1 MTRLWS
7 HAIGALLI
15 VAVLAARPR
24 AALAQGAASWS
35 AVEQALG
42 RTGSAQPGGVMKFSF
57 PRRDL
62 RVRVGSVDVRTA
74 LALGGWVAFKQL
86 ADGKAMAMGDLVL
99 TEDEVEP
106 VISALQQG
114 GIEQTALHNHLLGAV
129 PNVMYLHI
137 AGRGNAVTIARAIRH
152 ALEASKTP
160 LDTAAAVAP
169 PALDLDTAAIAKALG
184 YHGKASGGVYQ
195 VGVPRAG
202 KITEGTEEVPASMGT
217 ATSINFQS
225 TGAGKA
231 AITGDFVLTGNEV
244 NPVIRVLRDNG
255 IEITA
260 LHSHMIGDTPHL
272 YFMHYW
278 ANDDAIKLARAMG
291 AALARTQS
299 ARPNGRA

>member
-7 HAIGALLI
+7 HTVRALII
-15 VAVLAARPR
+15 VAVLAARPSV
-24 AALAQGAASWS
+24 ALAQGAASWS
-35 AVEQALG
+35 PVEQALG
-42 RTGSAQPGGVMKFSF
+42 RTGSAQPGDVMKFSF

-62 RVRVGSVDVRTA
+62 HVKVGDVDVRTA
-74 LALGGWVAFKQL
+74 LALGGWVAFRQMP
-86 ADGKAMAMGDLVL
+86 GGTAMAMGDLVL
-99 TEDEVEP
+99 TEDEIEP

-114 GIEQTALHNHLLGAV
+114 GVEQTALHNHLLGAV

-137 AGRGNAVTIARAIRH
+137 AARGNAVTIARAIRH

-160 LDTAAAVAP
+160 LDTAAAGTP

-202 KITEGTEEVPASMGT
+202 KITEGTEDVPASMGT

-225 TGAGKA
+225 TGGGKA

-255 IEITA
+255 IEVTA

-291 AALARTQS
+291 TALARTQS
-299 ARPNGRA
+299 AKPNGKA

>member
-62 RVRVGSVDVRTA
+62 HVRVGNVDVRTA

-114 GIEQTALHNHLLGAV
+114 GVEQTALHNHLLGAV

-184 YHGKASGGVYQ
+184 YPGKASGGVYQ

-291 AALARTQS
+291 AALAKTQS
-299 ARPNGRA
+299 ARPNGKA

>member
-62 RVRVGSVDVRTA
+62 HVRVGSVDVRTA

-114 GIEQTALHNHLLGAV
+114 GIEQTALHNHLLGAA